1 MEEIDRWALYRLQAV
16 IERTRKAYENFQFHI
31 VYYTLYNY
39 CTVDLSSLYLD
50 VLKDRLYT
58 SGNASK
64 QRRSA
69 QSAMFIILD
78 AMTRMLAPIL
88 TFTAEEVWQSL
99 PAYGGKA
106 ASVHLTQFP
115 EASAAWADE
124 KLGDTWKTLISVR
137 GEISKAMET
146 ARKNKVIGHP
156 LDAAVTVTGS
166 EKLVELLSK
175 YEEDMRA
182 FCIISG
188 FRAQKGGE
196 LKDAFESTELP
207 GLKIAVT
214 KAGGEKCMRCWVF
227 SEELGRDANH
237 PKICPKCLANLG

>member
-1 MEEIDRWALYRLQAV
+1 
-16 IERTRKAYENFQFHI
+16 
-31 VYYTLYNY
+31 
-39 CTVDLSSLYLD
+39 
-50 VLKDRLYT
+50 
-58 SGNASK
+58 
-64 QRRSA
+64 
-69 QSAMFIILD
+69 MFIILD

-99 PAYGGKA
+99 PAYEGKA

-115 EASAAWADE
+115 AVNPAWADE
-124 KLGDTWKTLISVR
+124 KLGETWKTLIAVR

-156 LDAAVTVTGS
+156 LDAAVTVSGP
-166 EKLVELLSK
+166 EKLAELLAR

-188 FRAQKGGE
+188 FRVQKGGE

-207 GLKIAVT
+207 GLKVAVA
-214 KAGGEKCMRCWVF
+214 KAGGEKCQRCWVF
-227 SEELGRDANH
+227 SEELGRNADH
-237 PKICPKCLANLG
+237 PKICPRCLANLG